1 MYIFAVE
8 YLGIYSS
15 VTFVEPRALTKP
27 DTNYRFSV
35 TSSANAGPGSLLITA
50 FLLVLHICF
59 LDSRD
64 IHIKNIQVTMKP
76 SKQRELVPLSLSIKF
91 YTIWI
96 LDTRPSDEGYVT
108 LPRDQ
113 DGHIFPMSCRL
124 ENVFHPFY
132 EE

>member
-64 IHIKNIQVTMKP
+64 IHIKNIQVTMK
-76 SKQRELVPLSLSIKF
+76 
-91 YTIWI
+91 